1 MKKYELERMIL
12 PCVALFL
19 FFAVAVAPAVASTGP
34 DPGKVSL
41 VRYDYLTV
49 QEVEYLLDFRYHF
62 DIAAFSPGEYLD
74 LLVTP
79 AERNYMDILGYAGA
93 TLIDDVEDYY
103 SERINYDGFMG
114 NYRTYEE
121 TVQYLADIAAAFPG
135 ITRLHDIGDTWNKI
149 NEGEVNND
157 IWALKISDDP
167 DFEDPEEAG
176 VLYVGA
182 YHAREIITPEVVMYL
197 IDYFTSGYGVDPE
210 VTEMVENTELWL
222 VPIMNVDGHITV
234 ENGNIMWRKN
244 RNKNGKAMSIF
255 WGVDPNRNHSYK
267 WGYNNS
273 GSSPFKIM
281 DDYRGTGPVSEPEN
295 QAIEA
300 LARQVDFTFSMSY
313 HSYSRL
319 FLFPWSY
326 KDLNTVDH
334 EFFCALGEEATKYNG
349 YTYGNPNM
357 GAIYNCNGEMDDFMY
372 GDRDQK
378 KKVLSFTSE
387 VGTTFWPDDSKI
399 PELCEENFHAAYLL
413 AKLANN
419 PYEIFPYKVEALT
432 TTPEVAP
439 GDVFEAAYR
448 YTNESDAPITFEI
461 WTSVWLDF
469 REVMN
474 PAMDPVSITLA
485 PGESYEG
492 TVSHTVPSY
501 APAAL
506 YTYEARLGNYPS
518 DLRGN
523 DTFCFTITE

>member
-1 MKKYELERMIL
+1 MCKAEKAIL
-12 PCVALFL
+12 RGVTIFL
-19 FFAVAVAPAVASTGP
+19 FITIASATAIASAGP

-49 QEVEYLLDFRYHF
+49 QEVEHLLDFRYHF

-74 LLVTP
+74 LLVSP
-79 AERNYMDILGYAGA
+79 AEREYMRILGYTGS
-93 TLIDDVEDYY
+93 TIIDDLEEYY
-103 SERINYDGFMG
+103 QQRINYDGFMG

-121 TVQYLADIAAAFPG
+121 MVQYLEDIAAAFPG
-135 ITRLHDIGDTWNKI
+135 ITRLYDIGDSWEKVNM
-149 NEGEVNND
+149 GEENND

-167 DFEDPEEAG
+167 DVEDPEEAG

-182 YHAREIITPEVVMYL
+182 YHAREIITPEIVMYL

-210 VTEMVENTELWL
+210 VTEMVDNTEIWL
-222 VPIMNVDGHITV
+222 VPIVNVDGHITV
-234 ENGNIMWRKN
+234 EGGNIMWRKN
-244 RNKNGKAMSIF
+244 RNRNGSPLVLL
-255 WGVDPNRNHSYK
+255 WGVDLNRNHSYK
-267 WGYNNS
+267 WGFNNS
-273 GSSPFKIM
+273 GSSPFKFM
-281 DDYRGTGPVSEPEN
+281 EDYRGKAPASEPEIK
-295 QAIEA
+295 AIED

-334 EFFCALGEEATKYNG
+334 EFYCTIGEEATKFNG

-372 GDRDQK
+372 GDRNRK
-378 KKVLSFTSE
+378 KKVLAFTSE

-399 PELCEENFHAAYLL
+399 PELCEENFYAAYLL

-419 PYEIFPYKVEALT
+419 PYEIFPYEVEAWT

-439 GDVFEAAYR
+439 GDVFEAGYR
-448 YTNESDAPITFEI
+448 YTNLSDASVTLEI
-461 WTSVWLDF
+461 WTAVWLDH
-469 REVMN
+469 REVLS
-474 PAMDPVSITLA
+474 PAMEPVSITLS
-485 PGESYEG
+485 PGENHEG
-492 TVSHTVPSY
+492 TVTHTVPSH
-501 APAAL
+501 APPGL
-506 YTYEARLGNYPS
+506 FTYEARLGNYPE